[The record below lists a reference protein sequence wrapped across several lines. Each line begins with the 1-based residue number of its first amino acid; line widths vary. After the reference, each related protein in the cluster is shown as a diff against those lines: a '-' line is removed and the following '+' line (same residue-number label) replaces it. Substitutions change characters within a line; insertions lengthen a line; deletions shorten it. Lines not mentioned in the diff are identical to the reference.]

1 LKIIIS
7 KLPENNWWGSGTP
20 AYPDNPAMQEGAIPN
35 QVLLKNEREQLI
47 KALRQLN
54 VEVIEAPFPIDL
66 DGSNPEHDF
75 VYIRDQFISN
85 RNGDVIVMKFRNPER
100 SKEQD
105 HIIPILEELDLS
117 VFELPKKPDLFAEG
131 GEFYLCKKENI
142 LFAGNSRNSMSGIEA
157 VAKFLGV
164 TDLIILKSN
173 VFHLDA
179 YFCPVISK
187 EGEICAITCC
197 IEEISKNSK
206 IQLYKFADSKNIPI
220 IRLPNID
227 GVGSKKNLGSFA
239 VNALPIP
246 GFLIGPK
253 PYSNKKVL
261 KKLNEIG
268 IERINTPMSQYAL
281 SGGSVHCCTNEIY

>member
-1 LKIIIS
+1 MKIIIS

-20 AYPDNPAMQEGAIPN
+20 AYLDNPAMQEGAIPN

-47 KALRQLN
+47 KTLRLLN

-227 GVGSKKNLGSFA
+227 GVGSKKTLGSFA

-261 KKLNEIG
+261 EKLNEIG